1 MPPIK
6 TETELEERL
15 SRPSDADAA
24 AMAALEGDIMIL
36 GAGGKM
42 GPSLARLRRSI
53 RESEPTQYLRTLQVF
68 GATLASASSW
78 ARAPEGVGNE
88 PAWFVGKMDG
98 SGNGW
103 SIPDGGDR
111 LVRRH
116 DRLSPNPKI
125 IQAANA

>member
-1 MPPIK
+1 MGQGTILALADVRPRKPVGSCSAAYLPPFSVV
-6 TETELEERL
+6 TPVLASFR
-15 SRPSDADAA
+15 RPIFSP
-24 AMAALEGDIMIL
+24 G
-36 GAGGKM
+36 
-42 GPSLARLRRSI
+42 RRSI
-53 RESEPTQYLRTLQVF
+53 RESEPTQFLRTLQVF